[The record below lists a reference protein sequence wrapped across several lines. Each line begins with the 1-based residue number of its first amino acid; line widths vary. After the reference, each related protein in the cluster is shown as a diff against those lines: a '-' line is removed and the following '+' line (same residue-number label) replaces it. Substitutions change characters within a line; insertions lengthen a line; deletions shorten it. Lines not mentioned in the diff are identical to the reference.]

1 MESPDSTRPSL
12 SLIAELEEETMEEG
26 EEKQLPV
33 VCFCYLSWVLCFL
46 FSSFPFLSF
55 LSGHTVWLTGSWLP
69 DQIRLGSSRW
79 EH

>member
-33 VCFCYLSWVLCFL
+33 VCFNMLSHV
-46 FSSFPFLSF
+46 
-55 LSGHTVWLTGSWLP
+55 
-69 DQIRLGSSRW
+69 
-79 EH
+79 